1 MFNGYRAFFYCE
13 IFKFIYIM
21 KVVLNIGLNV
31 GNSEP
36 TNQLND
42 SLGALL
48 IDYKVRNFKVVEGEY
63 KDSEGRKISERT
75 LVVELYIPQPNF
87 DIPIRLK
94 TLAYQ
99 LNQDCISYKI
109 DNKITGLS
117 YRNGWT
123 SQMQDFDANYFTDL

>member
-1 MFNGYRAFFYCE
+1 
-13 IFKFIYIM
+13 M

-48 IDYKVRNFKVVEGEY
+48 IDYTVRNVRILEGEY
-63 KDSEGRKISERT
+63 KDSEGHKISERT
-75 LVVELYIPQPNF
+75 LVVELYIAQPNF

-99 LNQDCISYKI
+99 LNQDCIAYKI

-123 SQMQDFDANYFTDL
+123 SQKQEFDFNYFTDL